1 MAKEIQDR
9 PALAERLNQRALN
22 ETADA
27 GGVKKDESERL
38 VEEQTGVEVTKLQH
52 PTDANRNDVNSLGA
66 EIARGLVEGLKNTVG
81 FGAPRGPSNRVDH
94 GTTTGNRV
102 TVKAGARVGYFPY
115 RGGHGPSQGGW
126 FLISESEKVVDS
138 QMTRIAISQQETSY
152 DEGRG
157 ILYHD
162 LRRTDLQSWSEHI
175 GVRFHSDAVAA
186 I

>member
-1 MAKEIQDR
+1 MAKDIQDR
-9 PALAERLNQRALN
+9 PALADKLNQRALN

-27 GGVKKDESERL
+27 GGVLKNDAERL
-38 VEEQTGVEVTKLQH
+38 VEAQTGVEVTKLQH
-52 PTDANRNDVNSLGA
+52 PTDAKRNDSASLGE

-81 FGAPRGPSNRVDH
+81 FGGPRGPANRVDF
-94 GTTTGNRV
+94 GTTTGKRV
-102 TVKAGARVGYFPY
+102 TVRVGARVGYFPY

-138 QMTRIAISQQETSY
+138 QMTRIAVSQQEATY

-162 LRRTDLQSWSEHI
+162 FRRTDLQSWSEHI
-175 GVRFHSDAVAA
+175 GVRFHNDAVAA